1 MVAVVSSSQ
10 GVTNNISYTDPVTL
24 VNGSTNTYLIEAFD
38 SPAGASVSNVS
49 MVHETPY
56 NPITAYPLSAGA
68 ALDCNAI
75 RPNGPTPV
83 LHVRFVVTNP
93 GKVEIKVYTLT
104 GTYIKTI
111 FENDNVPIGVW
122 GLPGNQYPVFWDA
135 RNMGGALVASGV
147 YLVTVEM
154 NGHQEIDKVA
164 VIK

>member
-1 MVAVVSSSQ
+1 LIQAFDLPAGVSS
-10 GVTNNISYTDPVTL
+10 NNL
-24 VNGSTNTYLIEAFD
+24 
-38 SPAGASVSNVS
+38 S

-68 ALDCNAI
+68 ALDRNAI
-75 RPNGPTPV
+75 RPNGAANERV
-83 LHVRFVVTNP
+83 VNIRFVVTNP
-93 GKVEIKVYTLT
+93 GKVEIKVYSIS

-111 FENDNVPIGVW
+111 FENENVPVGVW
-122 GLPGNQYPVFWDA
+122 GLPGSTYPVSWDA
-135 RNMGGALVASGV
+135 RNMNNALVASGV